1 MASKRYTLGESLT
14 MSPDDL
20 KGMSKGDL
28 LKILAPIR
36 DAANKRINRLEK
48 AGQPSP
54 ALAAI
59 QKTGGK
65 LYGGKW
71 TTNKELRK
79 EINRGIA
86 FLNYQTSTVKG
97 ARQYEKKMTG
107 SIPGNMAG
115 TVRYGDLTPHQVGL
129 YWDAMHKMRE
139 SGVQLSGEDY
149 DIIKALIR
157 NSVASG
163 QPENV
168 FLASIP
174 AESHEYVMNAMNS
187 VSLRWSDDEERVID
201 KILTGINSYLD
212 WKVDEGYVTEDEEE
226 DEEDDWFF
234 L

>member
-20 KGMSKGDL
+20 KGMSKSDL

-36 DAANKRINRLEK
+36 DATNKRINRLEA

-97 ARQYEKKMTG
+97 ARSYEKKMTG

-115 TVRYGDLTPHQVGL
+115 TVRYGDLTPAQVGK
-129 YWDAMHKMRE
+129 YWDIMHKMRE
-139 SGVQLSGEDY
+139 AGIQLSGEDY
-149 DIIKALIR
+149 DAVKALIR
-157 NSVASG
+157 NSVASDD
-163 QPENV
+163 PDAA
-168 FLASIP
+168 FLSSVP
-174 AESHEYVMNAMNS
+174 AESHEYIRERMTD
-187 VSLRWSDDEERVID
+187 SDDPADRVLSAIS
-201 KILTGINSYLD
+201 SYID